1 MFDAAAKVAA
11 SSLVMF
17 HLNQKSWREKR
28 KSEIVHTYTWKP
40 FVLCFGV
47 EPSKRNP
54 FQNKGHLGF
63 RYILT
68 QSHAILFE
76 YGIVHLTEGAVETP
90 KEKAADTAKQDF
102 TDATV
107 AFEAKSKCILAAIL
121 VPFCE
126 FPKNCI
132 RLVDLEV

>member
-1 MFDAAAKVAA
+1 MVMGVRVSLFFWHLVFDQC
-11 SSLVMF
+11 F
-17 HLNQKSWREKR
+17 
-28 KSEIVHTYTWKP
+28 IVSDIHIYTYTWKP

-121 VPFCE
+121 F
-126 FPKNCI
+126 F
-132 RLVDLEV
+132 L

>member
-1 MFDAAAKVAA
+1 MVMGVRVSLFFWHLVFDQC
-11 SSLVMF
+11 F
-17 HLNQKSWREKR
+17 
-28 KSEIVHTYTWKP
+28 IVSDIHIYTYTWKP

-68 QSHAILFE
+68 KSHAILFE